1 MKKNVMALTVA
12 GLLAQGAFFSQ
23 SLAASLPDGNVL
35 GEKSLGVNEVNG
47 KVTNEQGEALPGVIV
62 HCGNVNVQTDMN
74 GEYHV
79 SASRGDKLTFTY
91 VGYVTTTKNA
101 DNNKDLNVVMK
112 EDSQTLGEVI
122 VTTQKKSQSSLEV
135 PVAVSAVTGSVMAK
149 LNLHQLDDV
158 AQFTPGVQIQ
168 MQSPNNPGYVIRG
181 VTSDDG
187 AAYAQ
192 PRVSVFMD
200 GVSTSRSRGSAV
212 ELYDLERLEVA
223 KGPQGTLFGR
233 GAEIGGIS
241 IIRHKPVNYLTGELA
256 LNYGSYNQR
265 QATGFINTPI
275 VKDKLANRFAFDYD
289 ARDGFIKNEA
299 GGRLNGKN
307 ALAFRNSTQWWA
319 NDDTS
324 LSLVLDYQ
332 HDDYPGT
339 SFHSINPAYGNP
351 DPNGPA
357 NLEAGK
363 ALGIKRNV
371 GGALLDIEHSINK
384 KWAFT
389 SITGFRAFDSDEH
402 FDADGTYLPLLLCEE
417 KEKGTQLSQEFR
429 FNYDDHNRFSGFVG
443 ASYFYEN
450 SSQDVNAKTNLQYL
464 YPVYIQNS
472 VKASLNSQIDNVKG
486 LLSQMLPAAYQPMV
500 DAALS
505 QLMKKWFPD
514 TPAVDANGKPAQ
526 QTVTPDIY
534 GDLKAS
540 LAQVGMD
547 LDQVLGGMGEGGKKI
562 QATLQGISNKPLDS
576 NYTEQGKNYGI
587 NQAAEVFADGTFK
600 ITKNLHFTLGIR
612 GSYEHQETGYSSSTV
627 PSLFGAVLY
636 HPTEDGKKVT
646 ASSSYWSWVGRAAL
660 NYMIGRNNIYVSV
673 SRGRRPGVL
682 YFNNDP
688 EDFETLS
695 PEIIYSYEAGV
706 KGSILGGK
714 LNYDFCTY
722 YYDWYNYQTSVFNQT
737 TSKYEYDDAGRA
749 HSFGL
754 EASLSYSPCRYLNI
768 FGNWSFIDGKFNDKD
783 DNGNEQKYA
792 GNRFRLT
799 PKNSFAVGLDLNVPT
814 GKTGSIYF
822 RPTYSWKSKVFF
834 EESNEPEFTQDAYGL
849 LNFTA
854 GYRFQPGKVYYEI
867 GAFGKNVLDEKYIVD
882 AGNSGRQIGFPT
894 YVGGSRSVVGV
905 MMKIGF

>member
-1 MKKNVMALTVA
+1 MALTVA
-12 GLLAQGAFFSQ
+12 NLLAQGAFFSQ
-23 SLAASLPDGNVL
+23 ALAAGLPDDNVGNVTVT
-35 GEKSLGVNEVNG
+35 KS
-47 KVTNEQGEALPGVIV
+47 
-62 HCGNVNVQTDMN
+62 
-74 GEYHV
+74 
-79 SASRGDKLTFTY
+79 
-91 VGYVTTTKNA
+91 A
-101 DNNKDLNVVMK
+101 DNNKGLNGVMK
-112 EDSQTLGEVI
+112 DDSHTLGEVI

-135 PVAVSAVTGSVMAK
+135 PVAVSAVTGSVMEK

-187 AAYAQ
+187 ASYAQ

-212 ELYDLERLEVA
+212 ELFDLERLEVA

-241 IIRHKPVNYLTGELA
+241 IIRHKPVNYLTGELS

-265 QATGFINTPI
+265 QVTGFINTPI
-275 VKDKLANRFAFDYD
+275 VKDKLANRFAFDYE
-289 ARDGFIKNEA
+289 ARDGFVKNEA

-307 ALAFRNSTQWWA
+307 ALAFRNSTRWWA
-319 NDDTS
+319 SDDTS

-332 HDDYPGT
+332 HDNYPGT
-339 SFHSINPAYGNP
+339 SFHSINPAYGNA
-351 DPNGPA
+351 DPNSPA

-371 GGALLDIEHSINK
+371 GGAMLDIEHNINQ

-429 FNYDDHNRFSGFVG
+429 FNYDDHHRFSGFVG

-450 SSQDVNAKTNLQYL
+450 SSQDVNAKANLQYL
-464 YPVYIQNS
+464 YPVYIQKS
-472 VKASLNSQIDNVKG
+472 MKATLSSQMDNVKG

-500 DAALS
+500 EATLE
-505 QLMKKWFPD
+505 QLMQKWFPD
-514 TPAVDANGKPAQ
+514 APAVDANGKPAQ
-526 QTVTPDIY
+526 QTATPDIY
-534 GDLKAS
+534 GDLKTS
-540 LAQVGMD
+540 LAQLGMD
-547 LDQVLGGMGEGGKKI
+547 LDQVLLGMGESGKTI
-562 QATLQGISNKPLDS
+562 QATLQGISNQTLDA
-576 NYTEQGKNYGI
+576 NYTEQGKNYGT
-587 NQAAEVFADGTFK
+587 NQAAEIFADGTFK
-600 ITKNLHFTLGIR
+600 ITKNLHFTLGLR
-612 GSYEHQETGYSSSTV
+612 GTYEHQETGYSSSTV

-636 HPTEDGKKVT
+636 HPTDGGNKVT

-688 EDFETLS
+688 EDFETLN

-706 KGSILGGK
+706 KGSVLGGK

-768 FGNWSFIDGKFNDKD
+768 FGNWSLIDGKFNDTD
-783 DNGNEQKYA
+783 DNGNPQAYA

-799 PKNSFAVGLDLNVPT
+799 PKNSFAVGLDLSVPT
-814 GKTGSIYF
+814 GKKGNVYF

-834 EESNEPEFTQDAYGL
+834 EESNEPEYTQDAYGL

-905 MMKIGF
+905 MMKVGF